1 MYIYIY
7 TGFPSSFLASA
18 KRPKKNSLASEK
30 FSGSG
35 LSAFLLLLVRLFAV
49 PRPKKNFPTPHKFLS
64 FLLWGWPFSDW
75 NQTLWLPKSFSDPI
89 QTCNKPIE
97 GYLVELT
104 NSQIW
109 IKLNNHESKSSL
121 GRISTQ
127 TKTFSQLGLWKN
139 FPQAEKF
146 LFLKI
151 WWKYCN
157 CHEIC

>member
-1 MYIYIY
+1 MYLYIYIY
-7 TGFPSSFLASA
+7 WLPLVISRFSQA
-18 KRPKKNSLASEK
+18 PKKNFVASEK
-30 FSGSG
+30 FSG
-35 LSAFLLLLVRLFAV
+35 
-49 PRPKKNFPTPHKFLS
+49 
-64 FLLWGWPFSDW
+64 WGWPFSDW